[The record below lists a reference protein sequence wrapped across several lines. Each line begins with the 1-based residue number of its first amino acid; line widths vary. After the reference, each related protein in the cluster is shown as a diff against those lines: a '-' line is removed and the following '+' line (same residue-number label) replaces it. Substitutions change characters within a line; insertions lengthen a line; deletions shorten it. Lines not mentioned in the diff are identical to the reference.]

1 MNAPAAKGQGKLTGY
16 DTKNVESPAGGQR
29 PPLQMDNEKNEIDE
43 GKSDTTLT
51 RREWLLSL
59 GSAVVLAGYSGAP
72 GEAAAAQAE
81 VPGASTLPPGLFSP
95 SVDHLTH
102 ALTRDEPF
110 VSIPPGAETEY
121 VRPRS
126 GPFVPQ
132 ALGREE
138 FPVIRRLVEIIL
150 GEDLKNSEETPAPG
164 APASIYDEVVEWI
177 DLVVSSA
184 PAVRKL
190 ALNLPAGQRAL
201 AVAFFGTDEPV
212 REIETFE
219 PERVC
224 REGLAWLA
232 EESRRR
238 YAKDF
243 LDAAPA
249 EQVELV
255 SSASDARTD
264 KAATNAGTRFY
275 DFLKAE
281 SIRGFYTSRRGLKEI
296 DYKGNSFYAESPGCA
311 LTSHPQATEG

>member
-1 MNAPAAKGQGKLTGY
+1 MDDAK
-16 DTKNVESPAGGQR
+16 NP
-29 PPLQMDNEKNEIDE
+29 IDE
-43 GKSDTTLT
+43 GKPGAAIT

-59 GSAVVLAGYSGAP
+59 GSAVVLAGTSGAP
-72 GEAAAAQAE
+72 GEAAPAQAAT
-81 VPGASTLPPGLFSP
+81 PGASTLPPGLFAP
-95 SVDHLTH
+95 SLDHLTH
-102 ALTRDEPF
+102 ALTRDDPF
-110 VSIPPGAETEY
+110 LPIPPGAETEY

-132 ALGREE
+132 ALAREE

-150 GEDLKNSEETPAPG
+150 GEDLKNSEETPVSG
-164 APASIYDEVVEWI
+164 APASIYDEVSEWI

-190 ALNLPAGQRAL
+190 ALNLPPEQRAL

-212 REIETFE
+212 RELETFE

-224 REGLAWLA
+224 REGLGWLA

-238 YAKDF
+238 FAKDF
-243 LDAAPA
+243 LNAAPA

-255 SSASDARTD
+255 SSVSDARPD
-264 KAATNAGTRFY
+264 KAATSAGTRFY

-296 DYKGNSFYAESPGCA
+296 DYKGNAFYAESPGCA
-311 LTSHPQATEG
+311 LTPDPQTTGG

>member
-1 MNAPAAKGQGKLTGY
+1 MDDAKNQFDEAKPGAA
-16 DTKNVESPAGGQR
+16 
-29 PPLQMDNEKNEIDE
+29 I
-43 GKSDTTLT
+43 T

-72 GEAAAAQAE
+72 GEAAAAQAAA
-81 VPGASTLPPGLFSP
+81 PGASTLPPGLFSP
-95 SVDHLTH
+95 SLDHLTH
-102 ALTRDEPF
+102 ALTRDELF
-110 VSIPPGAETEY
+110 VPIPPGAETEY

-126 GPFVPQ
+126 GPFIPQ
-132 ALGREE
+132 ALAHED
-138 FPVIRRLVEIIL
+138 FLVIRRLVEIIL
-150 GEDLKNSEETPAPG
+150 GEDLKNSEEAPVPG
-164 APASIYDEVVEWI
+164 APASICDEVAEWI

-190 ALNLPAGQRAL
+190 ALNLPADQRAL

-212 REIETFE
+212 RELETFE

-224 REGLAWLA
+224 REGLAWLG

-238 YAKDF
+238 FAKDF

-255 SSASDARTD
+255 SSASDARAD
-264 KAATNAGTRFY
+264 KTATNAGTRFY

-281 SIRGFYTSRRGLKEI
+281 SIRGFYTSRRGLKEL

-311 LTSHPQATEG
+311 LTSHPQASEGRGSGA